1 MFLSKEGLAAIFYTD
16 KNYEDNKQVLLL
28 DSIALINYDVIT
40 SSFEVKSGSFI
51 NKTNKDFNI
60 ITGNKEFLYK
70 DNIILSYTN
79 CDKEYSVFCFTKKD
93 IDDLYKKDRKA
104 SQINKYYEM
113 YQRLSGIV
121 LVKRDDS
128 ILSFFNE
135 MQLLRSVLIQKSFE
149 EMLGFT
155 SPVKDDEEDNSNEKD
170 NNEEIK
176 TTSFLFPFGM
186 PMVLEYS
193 DESAMRSKNE
203 DDLELVDISRKNKKE
218 KNFELDKININ
229 DIISDINS
237 KIVGQEKAVKTLVTN
252 IYYNQVLIENLSK
265 NDDIDS
271 SELDSRK
278 ISILLDGS
286 TGTGKTAILKEIAA
300 KLDLPIDIVN
310 ANSFSETG
318 YVGPT
323 ITDILS
329 RLLKKAN
336 GNLELAERG
345 IIVLDE
351 IDKIAT
357 PDTYDT
363 RDMKKGVQEELLSF
377 IGGGKYD
384 IAISS
389 GFMKNSV
396 SFDTSKITFILSG
409 AFTKLRED
417 KIQEQEK
424 KINGMGFNSGNND
437 LKNEYEITS
446 QDYIDYGLMR
456 EFFGRIKVLT
466 STKSYSIDDLK
477 TILLNS
483 KISPLKNFEKTIQM
497 FGYNN
502 LKYNDEVLDKICEE
516 AYKLDTGAR
525 GLQSIMANIQNKIL
539 IDLINQTYNLNEPIE
554 INDNLLDEYKKDNIR
569 TYTRKK

>member
-70 DNIILSYTN
+70 DNIFLSYTN

-135 MQLLRSVLIQKSFE
+135 MQLLRSVLTQKSFE

-155 SPVKDDEEDNSNEKD
+155 STLKDDEEDNSNEKD

-176 TTSFLFPFGM
+176 TTSFLFSFGM

-193 DESAMRSKNE
+193 DENTMRSKNE
-203 DDLELVDISRKNKKE
+203 DDLELVDNFRKNKKE

-237 KIVGQEKAVKTLVTN
+237 KIVGQEKAVNTLVTN

-424 KINGMGFNSGNND
+424 KINGMGFNNSNND